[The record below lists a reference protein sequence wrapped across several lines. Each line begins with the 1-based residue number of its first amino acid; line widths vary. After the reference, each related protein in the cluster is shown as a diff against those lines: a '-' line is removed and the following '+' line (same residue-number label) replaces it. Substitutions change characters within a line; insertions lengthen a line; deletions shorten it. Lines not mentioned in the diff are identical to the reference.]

1 MCLAGE
7 DSSVSTPTSQGEG
20 ARTPGDNQES
30 VRSGVRPRLQ
40 RQMAQSRKTFRFR
53 KSKHGQTEVI
63 VMDYA
68 DDCVHSLMIMMYQMI
83 RFLFHVIVRLP
94 KDLFF

>member
-1 MCLAGE
+1 MVCLAGE

-20 ARTPGDNQES
+20 ARIPGDNQDS

-63 VMDYA
+63 SM
-68 DDCVHSLMIMMYQMI
+68 
-83 RFLFHVIVRLP
+83 
-94 KDLFF
+94 FFVGDNKIKT

>member
-1 MCLAGE
+1 MLVCLAGE

-20 ARTPGDNQES
+20 AKTPGDNQES

-53 KSKHGQTEVI
+53 KSKHGHTEVI
-63 VMDYA
+63 FIGLIDY
-68 DDCVHSLMIMMYQMI
+68 
-83 RFLFHVIVRLP
+83 
-94 KDLFF
+94 